1 MSDTVLVTGATGFIA
16 QHCILQLLEAGYQVR
31 GTARAQGRTQEVADI
46 LAPHLSDA
54 ARQRLGE
61 DFNVV
66 AANLTSD
73 DGWDEAV
80 SGCRFVLH
88 VASPFPPEN
97 PKNEDE
103 LIIPARD
110 GALRVLRAAH
120 GAGVERVVM
129 TSSVAAV
136 LYGRSRDHVF
146 NEHDWSD
153 ATSKHIGAYEK
164 SKTLAERAAWD
175 YMDSLGEQAS
185 LDLVVINPGLVLGP
199 LLTKEWSFSA
209 EAIKKVMQRAV
220 PAIPNIRIAP
230 VDVRD
235 VASAHLRAM
244 TVPDASGQR
253 FICAIASHAFRD
265 IALIL
270 ADHLQ
275 GQGFNIPTAKL
286 PSFLLPIFA
295 IWDKQ
300 VRVIL
305 SEVDQDLEIDNTKIT
320 TQLGMQFRD
329 LKEMTESMADSMIRY
344 GVVSPKK

>member
-1 MSDTVLVTGATGFIA
+1 MSETVVVTGATGFIA
-16 QHCILQLLEAGYQVR
+16 QHCILQLLEAGYHVR
-31 GTARAQGRTQEVADI
+31 GTARGAGRTQEVTDI
-46 LAPHLSDA
+46 IAPHLSDA
-54 ARQRLGE
+54 ARQRLDE

-66 AANLTSD
+66 AANLLSD
-73 DGWDEAV
+73 EGWDEAV
-80 SGCRFVLH
+80 QGCRFVLH
-88 VASPFPPEN
+88 VASPFPPES

-110 GALRVLRAAH
+110 GARRVLRAAH

-136 LYGRSRDHVF
+136 FYGRPRDHVF
-146 NEHDWSD
+146 NEQDWSNV
-153 ATSKHIGAYEK
+153 TSKHIGAYEK

-175 YMDSLGEQAS
+175 FMASLGDSATM
-185 LDLVVINPGLVLGP
+185 DLVVINPGLVLGP
-199 LLTKEWSFSA
+199 LLTKEWSLSG
-209 EAIKKVMQRAV
+209 EAIKKIMQRAV

-235 VASAHLRAM
+235 VASAHVTAM
-244 TVPDASGQR
+244 TTSDASGQR
-253 FICAIASHAFRD
+253 FLCALPSHAFRD

-270 ADHLQ
+270 AEHFQ
-275 GQGFNIPTAKL
+275 GQGFKIPTAKL

-300 VRVIL
+300 VRIIL
-305 SEVDQDLEIDNTKIT
+305 SEVNQELEIDNSKIMS
-320 TQLGMQFRD
+320 QLGLQFRD
-329 LKEMTESMADSMIRY
+329 LKEMTESMADSMVRY